1 MSTATAPTA
10 SSAPTVPPTELP
22 GTPQTAP
29 SPAGPAISPP
39 SPAERPHTEM
49 LVEVSSAALAADR
62 QRLQEAE
69 QRRIDHERQQALT
82 RERELARFD

>member
-1 MSTATAPTA
+1 MSTVTTPNAPTA
-10 SSAPTVPPTELP
+10 PSTELP
-22 GTPQTAP
+22 GAVQSTP
-29 SPAGPAISPP
+29 PAAGAAISPL

-62 QRLQEAE
+62 QRLQHAE
-69 QRRIDHERQQALT
+69 QRRIDHERQQTLA

>member
-1 MSTATAPTA
+1 MSTVSTPNAPTA
-10 SSAPTVPPTELP
+10 PSTELP
-22 GTPQTAP
+22 GAVQTAP
-29 SPAGPAISPP
+29 PAAGAAISPL

-62 QRLQEAE
+62 QRLQHAE
-69 QRRIDHERQQALT
+69 QRRIDHERQQTLA

>member
-1 MSTATAPTA
+1 
-10 SSAPTVPPTELP
+10 
-22 GTPQTAP
+22 
-29 SPAGPAISPP
+29 
-39 SPAERPHTEM
+39 M